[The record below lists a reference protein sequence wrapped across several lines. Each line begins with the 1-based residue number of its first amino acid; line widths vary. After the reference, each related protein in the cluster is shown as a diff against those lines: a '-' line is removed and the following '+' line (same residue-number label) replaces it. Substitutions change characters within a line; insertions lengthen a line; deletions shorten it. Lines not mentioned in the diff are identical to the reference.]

1 MLKVVGTEA
10 GQDEK
15 DGRSL
20 LDEIAREGARRMIV
34 AALEAEVVP
43 VVKRDELRMP
53 LLITGLLFGSL
64 AFAGRPALSP
74 SWAAPAADPDS
85 TRMLAPPPA
94 EGPVVVRASFALRDV
109 NDIDDSKE
117 TFQFSGIL
125 RLTWLDPR
133 QAFDPTEAGVT
144 EKFYQASFS
153 STRAPRLVSASH
165 ARERIRLV
173 REERRA
179 PACSSRRHANP
190 VRVGARD
197 RGDRSRAA
205 SNALR
210 CADAPGGLRGLRH
223 GLVGGLPEVE
233 RATESRPH
241 PTFVPQRH
249 LVRTAM
255 RTGDGSP
262 PSWGDDGVS
271 RSSCSASTSN
281 ASPLF
286 MLRLVVLPLALI
298 VALSWTVFWMDRS
311 SLGDRIS
318 VSFVGILTA
327 VAYQLVVADLMP
339 DVSYVTLIHAF
350 LNVSFAIMCASVVIN
365 LIVGAY
371 DKAGR
376 SDIGDIIDR
385 RCRWAFPLVYAVLL
399 VLSGIASRLL
409 P

>member
-1 MLKVVGTEA
+1 
-10 GQDEK
+10 
-15 DGRSL
+15 
-20 LDEIAREGARRMIV
+20 
-34 AALEAEVVP
+34 
-43 VVKRDELRMP
+43 VKRDELRMP

-74 SWAAPAADPDS
+74 SWAAPGADPDP

-144 EKFYQASFS
+144 EKFYQGEFQFNES
-153 STRAPRLVSASH
+153 SPAWYPQVMLANESGLYEKNAVLLRVRPDGTQTLYESVHAMAETDLELRRMPFDAQTLQAVFEVFGMDSSEVRL
-165 ARERIRLV
+165 
-173 REERRA
+173 
-179 PACSSRRHANP
+179 
-190 VRVGARD
+190 
-197 RGDRSRAA
+197 
-205 SNALR
+205 
-210 CADAPGGLRGLRH
+210 
-223 GLVGGLPEVE
+223 EVE
-233 RATESRPH
+233 PGDGESTAPDIR
-241 PTFVPQRH
+241 VPQWH

-255 RTGDGSP
+255 RTGDRIAP
-262 PSWGDDGVS
+262 ELGDDRRVSQLVLSIGVERQS
-271 RSSCSASTSN
+271 
-281 ASPLF
+281 LF

-399 VLSGIASRLL
+399 LLSGIVSRLL